1 MRCAQRLP
9 RIRLALLTMWWLM
22 VAVAFAW
29 GEPLI
34 KTVRTVSSAG
44 VVQVF
49 VDLSEGAAFRY
60 SRLPGNAKSA
70 ARVYVDVE
78 AAPSSDMPIVVGAN
92 NGMVERIRTGK
103 RGKVTRIVVELNR
116 LDGYSVTSSQDGR
129 QIVMSF
135 TAGKESMPPQVR
147 GRRSS
152 ASPEKPARGR
162 VQKGDS
168 SRGVKTAPVQVPAT
182 AGRNRALRRIVVDA
196 GHGGKDP
203 GAMGH
208 GLQEKDVTLN
218 VARRLAAAIRENLGC
233 EVVMTRSTDVF
244 IPLQKRTEKA
254 NQVHADLFI
263 SVHVNSS
270 TNSRLRGVETYFL
283 DFSKN
288 RDAMR
293 VVARENGTTLKEV
306 GDLQI
311 ILYDLIAHSKSRESS
326 VLASQVQQRMIGA
339 LRRHYGK
346 VVENNGVKQGPFHV
360 LLGANMPSIL
370 VEMAYISNSGDA
382 DFLKD
387 YRYLNGVVE
396 GIVEGI
402 RGYKSKMHP
411 LDP

>member
-9 RIRLALLTMWWLM
+9 QIRLAFLTMWWLM

-152 ASPEKPARGR
+152 
-162 VQKGDS
+162 
-168 SRGVKTAPVQVPAT
+168 
-182 AGRNRALRRIVVDA
+182 
-196 GHGGKDP
+196 
-203 GAMGH
+203 
-208 GLQEKDVTLN
+208 
-218 VARRLAAAIRENLGC
+218 
-233 EVVMTRSTDVF
+233 
-244 IPLQKRTEKA
+244 
-254 NQVHADLFI
+254 
-263 SVHVNSS
+263 
-270 TNSRLRGVETYFL
+270 
-283 DFSKN
+283 
-288 RDAMR
+288 
-293 VVARENGTTLKEV
+293 
-306 GDLQI
+306 
-311 ILYDLIAHSKSRESS
+311 
-326 VLASQVQQRMIGA
+326 
-339 LRRHYGK
+339 
-346 VVENNGVKQGPFHV
+346 
-360 LLGANMPSIL
+360 
-370 VEMAYISNSGDA
+370 
-382 DFLKD
+382 
-387 YRYLNGVVE
+387 
-396 GIVEGI
+396 
-402 RGYKSKMHP
+402 
-411 LDP
+411 